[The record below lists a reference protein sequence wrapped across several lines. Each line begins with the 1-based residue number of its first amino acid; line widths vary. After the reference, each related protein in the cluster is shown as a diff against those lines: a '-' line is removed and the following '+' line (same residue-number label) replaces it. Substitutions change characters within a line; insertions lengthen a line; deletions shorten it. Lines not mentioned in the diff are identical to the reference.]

1 MAASMGGTGSS
12 GGGGVDPPNIMGHAA
27 GVRKS
32 MGIEPK
38 TDMDRVLLG
47 RTKDFKELR
56 VGLKLFEIF

>member
-1 MAASMGGTGSS
+1 MAASMGGSNMGGADSGPPAILGS
-12 GGGGVDPPNIMGHAA
+12 GN
-27 GVRKS
+27 VRKS

-56 VGLKLFEIF
+56 VGKKSFLKS